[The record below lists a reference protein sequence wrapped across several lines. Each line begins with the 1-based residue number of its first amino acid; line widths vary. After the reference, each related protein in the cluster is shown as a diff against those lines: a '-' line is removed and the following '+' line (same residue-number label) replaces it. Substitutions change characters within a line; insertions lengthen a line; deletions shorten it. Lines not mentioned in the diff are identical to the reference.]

1 MGRREDHRRGSRARQ
16 PRITSEPFS
25 PGARHER
32 APFFVPTEPSESK
45 PSHSRSVEW
54 AVWGGIIF
62 VVLAI
67 GAAFVRERISGVGFK
82 LPTRLPV
89 IAQVED
95 FSLTNQLARPVRL
108 ADLRGQVWVAD
119 IIFSRCPG
127 PCATMTK
134 RMSELQAALPANP
147 AVKLI
152 SLTTD
157 PEHDTPRALASY
169 GERFGADSNRWHFL
183 TGPKADLVKL
193 AVNSL
198 KLTVLDKE
206 EAQRTSPNDL
216 FIHSTYFAVVD
227 KQGRLR
233 AVFESLD
240 NVLTEE
246 EVAAGASR
254 DHSTWEKTVKPELIQ
269 TVNALLLE
277 SAP

>member
-1 MGRREDHRRGSRARQ
+1 MVRRKDLGCGRCPHQ
-16 PRITSEPFS
+16 PRIVRPQLS

-32 APFFVPTEPSESK
+32 APFFVPTEPTVSNRAE
-45 PSHSRSVEW
+45 SRSVEW

-67 GAAFVRERISGVGFK
+67 VTAYVREQQRAPANK
-82 LPTRLPV
+82 LPV
-89 IAQVED
+89 IAQVAD
-95 FSLTNQLARPVRL
+95 FTLTNQLDRPVRL

-134 RMSELQAALPANP
+134 RMSELQTALPLNVP
-147 AVKLI
+147 VKLI

-157 PEHDTPRALASY
+157 PEHDTPRALTTYAQ
-169 GERFGADSNRWHFL
+169 RFGADSNRWHFL

-198 KLTVLDKE
+198 KLTVLDQ
-206 EAQRTSPNDL
+206 EAAKRTSPNDL
-216 FIHSTYFAVVD
+216 FIHSTIFVVVD

-240 NVLTEE
+240 TVLSED
-246 EVAAGASR
+246 EVASGASR
-254 DHSTWEKTVKPELIQ
+254 DQSTWEKTGKARLLE
-269 TVNALLLE
+269 TVNALLTE
-277 SAP
+277 PDK